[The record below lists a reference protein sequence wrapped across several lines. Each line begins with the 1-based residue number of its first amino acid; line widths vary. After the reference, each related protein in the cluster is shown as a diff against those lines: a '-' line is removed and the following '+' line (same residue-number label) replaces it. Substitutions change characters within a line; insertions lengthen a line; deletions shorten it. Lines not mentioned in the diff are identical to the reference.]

1 MNKTNKTI
9 LGIGIMAL
17 VLGASG
23 LIASNTEAYRGD
35 PSVKGPD
42 CSEERHTDMLKAFE
56 TKDYT
61 AWKNLMEGKGRVT
74 EVVNKDN
81 FARFAEAHRVAQTGD
96 IEGAKKIRQ
105 ELGLGLGQGRGKNN
119 PNENI
124 ERGLGR
130 KNSFNQ

>member
-1 MNKTNKTI
+1 MNKKNKTI
-9 LGIGIMAL
+9 LGVGIMAL

-23 LIASNTEAYRGD
+23 LLVSNIEAYRGD
-35 PSVKGPD
+35 PNVKGPD

-81 FARFAEAHRVAQTGD
+81 FAKFAEAHKVAQRGD

-105 ELGLGLGQGRGKNN
+105 EIGLGLGQGYGKNM
-119 PNENI
+119 E
-124 ERGLGR
+124 EGAQRGGGR
-130 KNSFNQ
+130 RNSFNQ

>member
-23 LIASNTEAYRGD
+23 LIASNIEAYRGD

-42 CSEERHTDMLKAFE
+42 CSEERHTEMLKAFE

-61 AWKNLMEGKGRVT
+61 AWKDLMEGKGRVT

-81 FARFAEAHRVAQTGD
+81 FARFAEAHKVAQSGD

-105 ELGLGLGQGRGKNN
+105 EIGLGLGQGNGKNM
-119 PNENI
+119 E
-124 ERGLGR
+124 EGAQKGGRGR
-130 KNSFNQ
+130 NSFNQ

>member
-1 MNKTNKTI
+1 MNKKNKTI
-9 LGIGIMAL
+9 LGVGIMAL

-23 LIASNTEAYRGD
+23 LLVSNIEAYRGD
-35 PSVKGPD
+35 PNVKGPD

-61 AWKNLMEGKGRVT
+61 AWKDLMEGKGRVT

-81 FARFAEAHRVAQTGD
+81 FARFAEAHKVAQGGD

-105 ELGLGLGQGRGKNN
+105 EIGLGLGQGYGKNM
-119 PNENI
+119 E
-124 ERGLGR
+124 ERAQRGGGR
-130 KNSFNQ
+130 RNSFNQ

>member
-1 MNKTNKTI
+1 MNKKNKTI

-17 VLGASG
+17 ALGVSG
-23 LIASNTEAYRGD
+23 LIASNIEAYRGD
-35 PSVKGPD
+35 PAVKGPD

-61 AWKNLMEGKGRVT
+61 AWKDLMEGKGRVT

-81 FARFAEAHRVAQTGD
+81 FARFAEAHKVAQRGD

-105 ELGLGLGQGRGKNN
+105 EIGLGLGQGYGKNM
-119 PNENI
+119 E
-124 ERGLGR
+124 EGAQRGGGR
-130 KNSFNQ
+130 RNSFNQ

>member
-23 LIASNTEAYRGD
+23 LITSNIEAYQGD
-35 PSVKGPD
+35 PTVKGPD
-42 CSEERHTDMLKAFE
+42 CSEERHTEMLKAFE
-56 TKDYT
+56 TKNYT
-61 AWKNLMEGKGRVT
+61 VWKDLMEGKGRVT

-81 FARFAEAHRVAQTGD
+81 FARFAEAHKVAQGGD

-105 ELGLGLGQGRGKNN
+105 EIGLGLGQGNGKNM
-119 PNENI
+119 E
-124 ERGLGR
+124 EGAQKGGRGR
-130 KNSFNQ
+130 NSFNQ

>member
-1 MNKTNKTI
+1 MNKKNKTI
-9 LGIGIMAL
+9 LGVGIMAL

-23 LIASNTEAYRGD
+23 LLVSNIEAYRGD
-35 PSVKGPD
+35 PAVKGPD

-61 AWKNLMEGKGRVT
+61 AWKNLMEGRGRVT

-81 FARFAEAHRVAQTGD
+81 FAKFAEAHKVAQSGN

-105 ELGLGLGQGRGKNN
+105 EIGLGLGQGYDKDMGEGAQRG
-119 PNENI
+119 
-124 ERGLGR
+124 GGR
-130 KNSFNQ
+130 RNSFNQ